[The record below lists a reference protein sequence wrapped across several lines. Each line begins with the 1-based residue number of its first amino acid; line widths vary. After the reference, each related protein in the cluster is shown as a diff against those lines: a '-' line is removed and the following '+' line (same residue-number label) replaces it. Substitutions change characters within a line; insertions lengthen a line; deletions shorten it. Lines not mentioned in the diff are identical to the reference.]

1 MPSRYADRSATSTIR
16 TGALVEP
23 RPCRPRT
30 ETFQCY
36 VPSAE
41 GPLTT
46 SQPTCPAAI
55 ERGRTYADRSLPL
68 LRGNVNAPRPRAPRA
83 PGLCAVLAFVG
94 FVVILVGS
102 SSNTLSESVILTLF
116 LLSGVSFAS
125 RFLWAR
131 SRSRGLY
138 TIPRDPAAFRP
149 ERLFLLM
156 TAVLGIALGA
166 HVLVGGPRDADLEA
180 WLFSVAYLIPL
191 VDIYGFAWKRLRA
204 VSFSGRYSLAWP
216 DAPHGRHSL

>member
-1 MPSRYADRSATSTIR
+1 M
-16 TGALVEP
+16 
-23 RPCRPRT
+23 
-30 ETFQCY
+30 
-36 VPSAE
+36 
-41 GPLTT
+41 
-46 SQPTCPAAI
+46 
-55 ERGRTYADRSLPL
+55 
-68 LRGNVNAPRPRAPRA
+68 
-83 PGLCAVLAFVG
+83 G

-102 SSNTLSESVILTLF
+102 SSDTLSESVILTLF
-116 LLSGVSFAS
+116 LLSSVSFAS

-166 HVLVGGPRDADLEA
+166 HVLGGGPRDADLIA

-204 VSFSGRYSLAWP
+204 VSFSGTYSLAWP